1 MLFVF
6 FVLII
11 SSEAEHSS
19 ASGVQHAPVYY
30 LELHLA
36 SAGRPEV
43 CCAAAARHNRSR
55 SRTQYADVT
64 LFKWSVIISLV

>member
-19 ASGVQHAPVYY
+19 ASGVQHAPVY